1 MAKKK
6 QFVKGSK
13 EAKAFMAKLRAKR
26 KAKVS
31 GEKEST
37 AIKNYLEDRNQRLTH
52 GYHTQPDISA
62 GARKLKAKQ
71 YKKHVL
77 KEASKLKKQ
86 KPFKARKLS
95 GIHKDTKSHN
105 VKINVLSGAVCGV
118 DKNKFIND
126 LKDIENSIQKLQNSI
141 LKNKET
147 AKLFPYK
154 TAFWRAHFKKKNKE
168 IAYMINSLKRAK
180 NLIKKNI

>member
-95 GIHKDTKSHN
+95 GSSICGINIQSALNKLYSDFGRITAHYMQAPDQKTKRMFKRH
-105 VKINVLSGAVCGV
+105 L
-118 DKNKFIND
+118 
-126 LKDIENSIQKLQNSI
+126 NSIK
-141 LKNKET
+141 
-147 AKLFPYK
+147 
-154 TAFWRAHFKKKNKE
+154 KE
-168 IAYMINSLKRAK
+168 ISK
-180 NLIKKNI
+180 IKKLK